1 MAPSSSTPRIQVLIW
16 RETLKSSPRTMPTK
30 LGRAVWSR
38 DGLQWRVL
46 KRKSRYSLGVS

>member
-38 DGLQWRVL
+38 DGAAVASVE
-46 KRKSRYSLGVS
+46 RKSRYSLGVS